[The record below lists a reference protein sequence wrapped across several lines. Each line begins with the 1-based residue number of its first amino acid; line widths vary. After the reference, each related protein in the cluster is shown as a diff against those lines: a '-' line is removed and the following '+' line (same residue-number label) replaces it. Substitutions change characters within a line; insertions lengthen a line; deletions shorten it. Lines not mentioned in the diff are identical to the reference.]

1 MAPEI
6 TISRQEQLR
15 ALQAP
20 LKQKYLNEPESAL
33 LTLRAERQLGQNM
46 T

>member
-1 MAPEI
+1 MAAEI

-15 ALQAP
+15 ALQAS

-33 LTLRAERQLGQNM
+33 LTLRAEGQLGENM